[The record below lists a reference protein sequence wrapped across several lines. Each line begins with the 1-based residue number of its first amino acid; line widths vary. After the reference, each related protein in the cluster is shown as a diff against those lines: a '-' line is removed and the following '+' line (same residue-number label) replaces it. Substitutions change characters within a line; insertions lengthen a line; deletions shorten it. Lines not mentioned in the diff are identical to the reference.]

1 MDATDTPEVEA
12 HDYVDTPDDG
22 SGASADEGSEES
34 EATEDFS
41 DNPLALID
49 SLEGVSDETRDELKR
64 GYLRQSDY
72 TKKTQGLADER
83 RSLDDRRS
91 VVDQILLNQQ
101 GSKEDKGQDEVA
113 ETAPP
118 DMANGDSPEDVIS
131 YYVDKAVQEKLKALG
146 VGSAVEEIRPIAAQ
160 QRVVRAYQTWAK
172 DYPDINHGEFASAV
186 GHVLDTDPD
195 LTDLASSDPERAI
208 RIAAKVAQ
216 ANMGQARTKAKSK
229 KRREAAPVA
238 SRKGTVVTKRKRETA
253 LEAAT
258 RALKE
263 QGINV

>member
-22 SGASADEGSEES
+22 TGASADEGSEES
-34 EATEDFS
+34 DAPEDFS

-49 SLEGVSDETRDELKR
+49 TLEGVSEETREELKR
-64 GYLRQSDY
+64 GYLRQADY

-101 GSKEDKGQDEVA
+101 GSKEDKVEEVA
-113 ETAPP
+113 DTAPP

-146 VGSAVEEIRPIAAQ
+146 VGSAVDEIRPIAAQ

-172 DYPDINHGEFASAV
+172 DYPDIDHGEFAAAV
-186 GHVLDTDPD
+186 GQVLDTDPD

-216 ANMGQARTKAKSK
+216 ATMSQARTKAKSK